1 MENAANLADVETYQ
15 SKVGEMRL
23 GASWFY
29 WVAIAAVLSTF
40 LVYFVNFQTHFL
52 GLGVNEYLDGRALA
66 GTGDAARWG
75 TILLQVAIA
84 GILAAFGYFAWKG
97 SDIAFILGMFLY
109 FVDAVVLLGFREIF
123 AFGFH
128 LFALF
133 FMFKGLLASRRRFD
147 PSVDATGA

>member
-1 MENAANLADVETYQ
+1 MENAANLADVETYHA
-15 SKVGEMRL
+15 KVYEMRM

-40 LVYFVNFQTHFL
+40 LVYFVNFQTHFI
-52 GLGVNEYLDGRALA
+52 GLGISEYLDARALA
-66 GTGDAARWG
+66 NGDAARWG
-75 TILLQVAIA
+75 TIALEIGLA

-97 SDIAFILGMFLY
+97 SDFAFILGMFLY
-109 FVDAVVLLGFREIF
+109 FVDAVVLLGYREVF

-128 LFALF
+128 LFAMF

>member
-15 SKVGEMRL
+15 SKVREMRT

-29 WVAIAAVLSTF
+29 WVAIAALVSTF
-40 LVYFVNFQTHFL
+40 LVYFFNFQTHFI
-52 GLGVNEYLDGRALA
+52 GLGVSEYLDGRALA
-66 GTGDAARWG
+66 SGSDMARWG
-75 TILLQVAIA
+75 TIALQIAVA

-97 SDIAFILGMFLY
+97 SDVAFILGLFLY
-109 FVDAVVLLGFREIF
+109 FVDGVVLLGYREIF

-128 LFALF
+128 LFAMF
-133 FMFKGLLASRRRFD
+133 FIFKGLLASRRRFD

>member
-1 MENAANLADVETYQ
+1 MENAANLADAETYQ
-15 SKVGEMRL
+15 AKVGEMRL

-52 GLGVNEYLDGRALA
+52 GLGVNEYLDSRALG

-75 TILLQVAIA
+75 TIILQIAIA

-97 SDIAFILGMFLY
+97 SDIAFILGLFLY
-109 FVDAVVLLGFREIF
+109 FVDAVVLLGYREIF

-128 LFALF
+128 LFAMF
-133 FMFKGLLASRRRFD
+133 FIFKGLLASRRRFD

>member
-1 MENAANLADVETYQ
+1 MENAANLADIETYQ
-15 SKVGEMRL
+15 SKVSEMRT

-40 LVYFVNFQTHFL
+40 LVYFVNFQTHFI
-52 GLGVNEYLDGRALA
+52 GLGVNEYLDARALA
-66 GTGDAARWG
+66 SGSDTLRWG
-75 TILLQVAIA
+75 TILLQIAIA

-97 SDIAFILGMFLY
+97 SDIAFILGLFLY
-109 FVDAVVLLGFREIF
+109 FVDAVVLLGYREIF

-128 LFALF
+128 LFAMF
-133 FMFKGLLASRRRFD
+133 FIFKGLLASRRRFD